1 MSAASSQTRLSDAQ
15 FERLRDLVR
24 ARIGMEIPSLR
35 RRDLEAAVH
44 DALEATGLHGV
55 EALCRRL
62 ETPSGAPDPLAPM
75 IPKLTVGETH
85 FFRNSAQMH
94 ALEQTI
100 LPELIERRRHARRL
114 RIWSAGCSTGEEPYS
129 LAILLDRLLSDRE
142 RWQVTIRATDVNPQ
156 ALAKA
161 ARGVYGSW
169 SFREVPSEVKVRYFR
184 SEADKLVLDERIRAM
199 VTFAEHNL
207 VHGTAPAGDLE
218 HMDLVVCRNVLIYF
232 GPETSRAVVARLRD
246 ALVPGGWLVV
256 GHVEPSQ
263 DVFGDF
269 LVRNLPQTIAYQRP
283 ESGAAS
289 PAQPPARPPRPLA
302 ARSLAARPVKRS
314 EPPAVARGKPVRPPQ
329 PGRPGEPRRSAGE
342 GRPPQPAR
350 SADAARSP
358 FEVAMRALGEG
369 RSDQALALLEDAAS
383 TDPRAAYE
391 VAKLRASRLEL
402 DAAEQWI
409 EIAVQGAPMVAS
421 AHYLKG
427 VVLQE
432 RGDLAGAL
440 ESLRR
445 CLYVD
450 PAFALGHVA
459 IAALY
464 SRLDQQPR
472 ARKALE
478 AASALLGGRERD
490 ELVPEGDGL
499 TYGRLAELVR
509 HKQETVAR

>member
-1 MSAASSQTRLSDAQ
+1 MSAASSATRLSDAQ
-15 FERLRDLVR
+15 FERVRDLVR
-24 ARIGMEIPSLR
+24 ARIGMEIPGLR
-35 RRDLEAAVH
+35 RRDLDAAVH
-44 DALEATGLHGV
+44 DALEATGLDGV

-62 ETPSGAPDPLAPM
+62 ETATSAGDPLAAM
-75 IPKLTVGETH
+75 IPTLTVGETH
-85 FFRNSAQMH
+85 FFRNRAQMH

-100 LPELIERRRHARRL
+100 LPEVIERRRYVRRL

-169 SFREVPSEVKVRYFR
+169 SFREVPEEVKTGYFR
-184 SEADKLVLDERIRAM
+184 ADGDKLVLDERIRAM
-199 VTFAEHNL
+199 VTFGEHNL
-207 VHGTAPAGDLE
+207 VHDAAPTVDLE

-232 GPETSRAVVARLRD
+232 GRETSRAVVARLRA

-263 DVFGDF
+263 EVFGEF

-283 ESGAAS
+283 EAGDRA
-289 PAQPPARPPRPLA
+289 PAQR
-302 ARSLAARPVKRS
+302 
-314 EPPAVARGKPVRPPQ
+314 PAVAPRLRPA
-329 PGRPGEPRRSAGE
+329 RTSLPRS
-342 GRPPQPAR
+342 PQPAR
-350 SADAARSP
+350 SAEDGRSPRRARSVEEGRSPRPARSADPTRSP
-358 FEVAMRALGEG
+358 FDVAMRALADG
-369 RSDQALALLEDAAS
+369 RSDEALALLEDAAS

-391 VAKLRASRLEL
+391 VAKLRALRLEL
-402 DAAEQWI
+402 DAAERWI
-409 EIAVQGAPMVAS
+409 EVALQRAPMVAS

-472 ARKALE
+472 ARKSLE
-478 AASALLGGRERD
+478 AAAILLGGRERD

-509 HKQETVAR
+509 HKQELVAL